1 MRPEIWRFSVF
12 ESEVAD
18 SYFGC
23 SFSVSP
29 LSVFILVN
37 QIVLIS
43 SKWTLTSPLKDT
55 TYFYSSCENIKDLWL
70 CRCSLLLFSTSQNL
84 SLFNNKSFNIY
95 YYRYPNIKI
104 ITVSQTSCATLA
116 DRRAHMVLLYLV
128 LISLS
133 YRGLERNC
141 LLEYSSKT
149 SIDGSC
155 ASSKKDFAGSSRF
168 PGRFLTRQHTGS

>member
-55 TYFYSSCENIKDLWL
+55 TYFYSSCENIRDL
-70 CRCSLLLFSTSQNL
+70 CSCSRHLKIFPGY
-84 SLFNNKSFNIY
+84 NIY

-104 ITVSQTSCATLA
+104 ITVSQTSCARLA

-155 ASSKKDFAGSSRF
+155 ASSKMDFAGSSRF
-168 PGRFLTRQHTGS
+168 PGRF

>member
-1 MRPEIWRFSVF
+1 MRPEIWRFFVF
-12 ESEVAD
+12 ESEVAE

-70 CRCSLLLFSTSQNL
+70 CRCSLLLFSTFQI
-84 SLFNNKSFNIY
+84 FPGYNIY

-104 ITVSQTSCATLA
+104 ITVSQTSCARLA

-128 LISLS
+128 HISLS
-133 YRGLERNC
+133 YRELERNC

-155 ASSKKDFAGSSRF
+155 ASSKMDFAGSSRF
-168 PGRFLTRQHTGS
+168 PGRF